1 MPAPSPSGAALRAD
15 LEFVSRSACQRMRKP
30 SMSEVALL
38 VRAGAS
44 EARRVSLRLFPR
56 WQVSASVSSGDSSQ
70 VARDSPNTK
79 MLTTAAWGVCK
90 ELAKT
95 SEKAEELLVLGI
107 EDARRSSRSQ
117 GCSMFSP
124 STRLAACL
132 CLCRFAERTSATSD
146 SSHEGRSG
154 GRRPLLPSRVRTGV
168 QQASEGA

>member
-1 MPAPSPSGAALRAD
+1 MPAAAQAEHAGRLDCFAVLGRRRHVELPFDSFRSG
-15 LEFVSRSACQRMRKP
+15 
-30 SMSEVALL
+30 
-38 VRAGAS
+38 
-44 EARRVSLRLFPR
+44 
-56 WQVSASVSSGDSSQ
+56 QVSTSVSSRDASQ

-117 GCSMFSP
+117 GCSMFRP
-124 STRLAACL
+124 STRLATCL
-132 CLCRFAERTSATSD
+132 CLRRFAECTSATSD

>member
-1 MPAPSPSGAALRAD
+1 MPAAAQA
-15 LEFVSRSACQRMRKP
+15 EHASRRLHCLAVLGRRRHVELACDSFRSWQQ
-30 SMSEVALL
+30 VA
-38 VRAGAS
+38 
-44 EARRVSLRLFPR
+44 
-56 WQVSASVSSGDSSQ
+56 ASVSSGDASQ
-70 VARDSPNTK
+70 VARGSPNTK

-95 SEKAEELLVLGI
+95 SEKAEDLLVLGI

-132 CLCRFAERTSATSD
+132 CLCRLAECTSATSD

-168 QQASEGA
+168 Q

>member
-1 MPAPSPSGAALRAD
+1 MPVAAQAGHA
-15 LEFVSRSACQRMRKP
+15 SRRLHCFAVLGRRRHVELACNSFR
-30 SMSEVALL
+30 S
-38 VRAGAS
+38 
-44 EARRVSLRLFPR
+44 

-95 SEKAEELLVLGI
+95 SEKGEELLVLGI
-107 EDARRSSRSQ
+107 EDARRSSRSP

-132 CLCRFAERTSATSD
+132 CLCRFAECTSATSD